1 MPSTFDKYKTF
12 YYFKKENETIPIVF
26 IHGVGLTK
34 EMWSPQINFFKDQ
47 NILTYDL
54 IGHGKTP
61 LEKTQLNFEDFI
73 KQLLNLIDE
82 LELKKIHL
90 VGFSLGSLVARHF
103 ASEHSDR
110 LSSLV
115 LHASIY
121 KRSIEQKIVVNNRF
135 ELMKMDKP
143 ASKKNALRRWFTEE
157 FIKNNK
163 EVYDKI
169 YSMLEDNDLK
179 NLLKVYKLFVN
190 YEDEDQ
196 MFGKINTNTLVTT
209 GQYDLGSTTEMAK
222 NLTEQIKGAKYTE
235 IKNGKHLCNIEC
247 AENFNKTIELFID
260 QNYDEA

>member
-1 MPSTFDKYKTF
+1 MSSTSEKFKTYYKYKNID
-12 YYFKKENETIPIVF
+12 KKDPIVF
-26 IHGVGLTK
+26 IHGIGLTH
-34 EMWSPQINFFKDQ
+34 EIWSQQIDYLKNYST
-47 NILTYDL
+47 IVYDL

-61 LEKTQLNFEDFI
+61 LKKTQLNFEDFV
-73 KQLLNLIDE
+73 KQLINLIDE
-82 LELKKIHL
+82 LNLKKIHL
-90 VGFSLGSLVARHF
+90 VGFSLGSLIARHF
-103 ASEHSDR
+103 ASEHGDR

-115 LHASIY
+115 LHGSIY
-121 KRSIEQKIVVNNRF
+121 KRSIEQKRIVENRF
-135 ELMKMDKP
+135 GLMKMDKP
-143 ASKKNALRRWFTEE
+143 ASKKSALRRWFTEE

-179 NLLKVYKLFVN
+179 NLLKIYKLFVN
-190 YEDEDQ
+190 YEDDDQ

-209 GQYDLGSTTEMAK
+209 GQYDVGSTTEMAK
-222 NLTEQIKGAKYTE
+222 NLAKQIKSTKYIE